1 MCQKSPERRK
11 VGDTLTA
18 TVEPED
24 AEVTYKWTIN
34 GQNPASGET
43 FTVPATAKYGDEIK
57 LVVTDADGETATDTV
72 YVGGLTILS
81 VEPTT
86 AANGNVGYKYIR
98 VTFSKSLDSLDSSEI
113 EIRHAKSNQ
122 LFSIESLKLSADGTF
137 ADVILYGS
145 NDADGTTFLKANQPY
160 VCTLTK
166 DGEKASL
173 GFEIPGFVS
182 DAYVKA
188 VDVEKHTIKIGNS
201 GRTNQNDAEDT
212 FSSYNLPS
220 SFDGNLGTLLG
231 NTVSFYYDADLNISD
246 IQVQDQKVVIGAFK
260 YNIPSDAQSWDECY
274 FSQGDDKYYLKETS
288 TASSN
293 WTHVYRIYD
302 GNGLGLENGTVY
314 QYAKLVLNPDGTVAQ
329 AVILPTWTNL
339 IFATSIDG
347 KVVKESK
354 SVSKDFDGFTIIKD
368 DAFITTADLEEGDV
382 IYYND
387 NDGVKYAEVYNDEVS
402 GDLTKTYNKTAVLDG
417 KSYTYKWTDAY
428 AGMTTGKYV
437 KDGKYVDLEEKVLID
452 YEDEEEVT
460 FTLNRLGNVVKAEG
474 TNSEE
479 VSYTTEYM
487 LTANAIGYKAAGT
500 SYIGFKVNDGTS
512 KSTITVDPTTLKKI
526 NGVTLACLETEV
538 PGDAGKLNN
547 KVYFTPN
554 AAQDDTA
561 TLFANWDSNQDG
573 NSKVQDDADIEH
585 FINGETLAQIFP
597 AGTLLKVTTD
607 EKGTVTGVAT
617 SVSQGFINLNGTGD
631 PADVAAADVIA
642 PTAGGKDQV
651 FKPGLTTIVT
661 AGGKKLS
668 ISDDAEV
675 WIANDDFSK
684 IKKQTYAEYTGT
696 SLKAQNANVLIV
708 PSGTTVKQVVILD
721 SKNTLGDSE
730 VAEKE
735 WGVVTESLTG
745 RVDDDNTNVLKKLT
759 VLNPA
764 GEKVVYENIKA
775 GFAGQ
780 AKGSIVYVELDSSG
794 QVIRINNAADMAADG
809 VAIVALDDA
818 ATLNKAET
826 KVSNGDDGFDKN
838 SMLKDRTNN
847 NWVVEASDGAVVAKF
862 DGSKVTTTT
871 ISAINNES
879 SMKDYKTFVYN
890 TVRKNGHDIEASVIV
905 AIKDA
910 NAGGP
915 TWTETSF
922 TSDAGDVIFN
932 DDGDA
937 FIASTKSTKLTATIK
952 GLPTGVSVKE
962 LQWYYMENEDAT
974 AEAVT
979 SATAGNGTTKALDI
993 TDIQNRTTTT
1003 PTVPEAG
1010 EIYYLVVTGSDGEEY
1025 TSTTVTLAA
1034 PEVAGLD
1041 ITEPLSAVYGT
1052 PLATT
1057 AGTVLIVDQF
1067 GEALAG
1073 AYSYRV
1079 GTGGATINTNT
1090 VAAAP
1095 TPGVTYTQAQA
1106 KLEIST
1112 AATTAAGS
1120 YAIEVYNEAP
1130 TASPAAAKLLGT
1142 IELTVAPRAL
1152 VLADIGTALTTA
1164 AATNYDIVSGT
1175 SALMFTTAA
1184 AAGTSTLAFD
1194 VEPATGITTNLAI
1207 APANGVITITTP
1219 TTGTDDDLIATIT
1232 VTASGNIEGSATI
1245 EVLVDGDTSGTINGF
1260 DFGTITLVPTN

>member
-1 MCQKSPERRK
+1 MTGGE
-11 VGDTLTA
+11 GT
-18 TVEPED
+18 
-24 AEVTYKWTIN
+24 VTYKWTIN

-43 FTVPATAKYGDEIK
+43 FTVPATAKYGDEITV
-57 LVVTDADGETATDTV
+57 VVTDEDGNTASDTV

-260 YNIPSDAQSWDECY
+260 YNIPSGAQSWDECY

-368 DAFITTADLEEGDV
+368 DAFITTDDLEEDDV

-387 NDGVKYAEVYNDEVS
+387 NDGVKFAEVYNDEVS
-402 GDLTKTYNKTAVLDG
+402 GDLTKTYNKTAILDG

-428 AGMTTGKYV
+428 AGQTVGKYV

-452 YEDEEEVT
+452 YEDEEAVT

-479 VSYTTEYM
+479 ISYTTEYM

-526 NGVTLACLETEV
+526 NGVTLACLETV
-538 PGDAGKLNN
+538 TDPTDAAKLNN

-561 TLFANWDSNQDG
+561 TLIANWDNNADN
-573 NSKVQDDADIEH
+573 NSKVQTPADVEH
-585 FINGETLAQIFP
+585 FINGEQLAQIFP

-617 SVSQGFINLNGTGD
+617 SVSQGFINLDGTGD

-642 PTAGGKDQV
+642 QTAGGKDQV

-684 IKKQTYAEYTGT
+684 IKKQTYDEYTGT

-721 SKNTLGDSE
+721 SKATLGDSE

-735 WGVVTESLTG
+735 WGVVTEALTG

-764 GEKVVYENIKA
+764 GEKVVYEDIKA
-775 GFAGQ
+775 GFAGP

-794 QVIRINNAADMAADG
+794 QVIRINNATDMADDG
-809 VAIVALDDA
+809 VAIVALADA

-847 NWVVEASDGAVVAKF
+847 KWVVEASDGAVVAKF

-890 TVRKNGHDIEASVIV
+890 TVRKNGNDIEASVIV
-905 AIKDA
+905 AIKDE
-910 NAGGP
+910 NATGP

-922 TSDAGDVIFN
+922 TSNVGDVLFN

-937 FIASTKSTKLTATIK
+937 FIASTGTTTLTATIK
-952 GLPTGVSVKE
+952 GLPTGVSVKS
-962 LQWYYMENEDAT
+962 LQWYYMENADAT

-993 TDIQNRTTTT
+993 TDIQNRTTAT
-1003 PTVPEAG
+1003 PAVPEAG
-1010 EIYYLVVTGSDGEEY
+1010 EIYYLVVTGSDGNDY

-1034 PEVAGLD
+1034 PVVAGLD
-1041 ITEPLSAVYGT
+1041 EDDMPSAQEYGT
-1052 PLATT
+1052 ALAATT
-1057 AGTVLIVDQF
+1057 IDIVDQF
-1067 GEALAG
+1067 GEKIKGTYSFAVGTATTTTATAVTAG
-1073 AYSYRV
+1073 ANALGV
-1079 GTGGATINTNT
+1079 AFD
-1090 VAAAP
+1090 VAAP
-1095 TPGVTYTQAQA
+1095 NTEGIKV
-1106 KLEIST
+1106 ST
-1112 AATTAAGS
+1112 DATTKAGEYTVGVYNLAAGN
-1120 YAIEVYNEAP
+1120 AIAP
-1130 TASPAAAKLLGT
+1130 AKLLGT
-1142 IELTVAPRAL
+1142 ITVTVNPKTVTAADL
-1152 VLADIGTALTTA
+1152 DSANLNLATAKRIAATDKLKLTTA
-1164 AATNYDIVSGT
+1164 TGKIDLTDIASISVKVGEEDYVALTKPAAITDAITLAGITPVSTDATAGTVIFKIVTTGNFDGTIWASVGLATAATVGDN
-1175 SALMFTTAA
+1175 AL
-1184 AAGTSTLAFD
+1184 TLA
-1194 VEPATGITTNLAI
+1194 VTEPTAVAI
-1207 APANGVITITTP
+1207 AG
-1219 TTGTDDDLIATIT
+1219 
-1232 VTASGNIEGSATI
+1232 
-1245 EVLVDGDTSGTINGF
+1245 
-1260 DFGTITLVPTN
+1260 